1 MSKALLIF
9 RHEFLHMIKRIGF
22 IIMTIAFPLLA
33 LLAIG
38 VYQLISGFE
47 RPSVSEEVTI
57 GYVDRA
63 GGFEEYAQQDEVILV
78 RFDTQDEATKA
89 LVNGDI
95 KEYFIVPSD
104 YISTGVISRYTL
116 QRQLEVPAQTM
127 GVIKNFLLGNLLW
140 GKTSTEI
147 TERVKTPLNLVTTR
161 LTKTGEAA
169 PEQGG
174 FGTFIIP
181 YIFSLLLVVS
191 IFFSSGYL
199 LQGLGEEKENRVME
213 ILLSSVSSRQL
224 LTGKVL
230 GLGAAGLVQVVVWLA
245 SAPLLLNLASS
256 SVGGFISTMQIPT
269 NFLVL
274 GVIYFILGYL
284 LFAVL
289 SAGIGAISPTAR
301 EGQQLSTVLILV
313 AMSPFYFV
321 PFLSENP
328 NHVISLV
335 LTIFPITAPV
345 SVMARLGFSDIAA
358 WELAISIALLVL
370 SIIGGLLL
378 AAKTFRTYL
387 LMYGKRPSLG
397 EIIRSLR
404 SA

>member
-1 MSKALLIF
+1 
-9 RHEFLHMIKRIGF
+9 
-22 IIMTIAFPLLA
+22 MTLAFPLLA

-38 VYQLISGFE
+38 VYQLVSGID
-47 RPSVSEEVTI
+47 RPSVTEEVTI
-57 GYVDRA
+57 GYVDKS
-63 GGFEEYAQQDEVILV
+63 GGFERYTQQDKVNLI

-95 KEYFIVPSD
+95 KEYFVIPPD
-104 YISTGVISRYTL
+104 YVLDGVVSRYTL
-116 QRQLEVPAQTM
+116 ERQLEVPAETTAAT
-127 GVIKNFLLGNLLW
+127 KNFLLSNLLE
-140 GKTSTEI
+140 GKTSAEI
-147 TERVKTPLNLVTTR
+147 AERVKTPLNLVTTR
-161 LTKTGEAA
+161 LTKTGEVA

-213 ILLSSVSSRQL
+213 ILLSSVSTRQL

-230 GLGAAGLVQVVVWLA
+230 GLGAAGLVQVVVWLV

-256 SVGGFISTMQIPT
+256 AIGGFISTMQIPV

-274 GVIYFILGYL
+274 GIVYFILGYL

-301 EGQQLSTVLILV
+301 DGQQFSTVFILI

-335 LTIFPITAPV
+335 LTIFPVTAPV
-345 SVMARLGFSDIAA
+345 SVIARLGFSDIAA
-358 WELAISIALLVL
+358 WELAISIILLVIA
-370 SIIGGLLL
+370 IIGGLLL
-378 AAKTFRTYL
+378 AAKVFRTYL

-397 EIIRSLR
+397 EIMRSLG
-404 SA
+404 ST